1 MKVYW
6 YATTSYV
13 LSFSPLL
20 SLLNVCQKKKD
31 KRKRPPPSLPPI
43 FVEPRQKCQNEQEW
57 SKWGETWRRIV
68 VESIFVHGANKIT
81 RTEHV
86 CNSQVIRNQRR
97 AASSNRAPLSDRIIS
112 SLDVKHIPPFI
123 RCVRIMQSKL
133 HAWKYVCLYTAG
145 LCVAY
150 CNGCLHLRLESFR

>member
-20 SLLNVCQKKKD
+20 SLLNVCQKK
-31 KRKRPPPSLPPI
+31 RKRERDRFPPI

-123 RCVRIMQSKL
+123 HCVRIMQSKL

>member
-1 MKVYW
+1 MFV
-6 YATTSYV
+6 
-13 LSFSPLL
+13 
-20 SLLNVCQKKKD
+20 KKKG
-31 KRKRPPPSLPPI
+31 KEKETFLPPSLQ
-43 FVEPRQKCQNEQEW
+43 FLSNLAGNARTSRNGANG
-57 SKWGETWRRIV
+57 GETWRRIV

-123 RCVRIMQSKL
+123 HCVRIMQSKL
-133 HAWKYVCLYTAG
+133 HTWKYVCLYTAG